1 MPGQEVSDPVEFFR
15 LGEFRRAVARAG
27 DDLQRALDTCT
38 PESQVQSLA
47 LDQRHDVVPVAVN
60 GEKRCA
66 PTVHMM
72 KRAGAAGFFQ
82 IF

>member
-1 MPGQEVSDPVEFFR
+1 MPGQEVRDPVEFFR

-27 DDLQRALDTCT
+27 DDLQRALDAGT

-47 LDQRHDVVPVAVN
+47 LNQRHDVVPVAVN

-66 PTVHMM
+66 PAMHMM
-72 KRAGAAGFFQ
+72 ERAGASGLFQ
-82 IF
+82 IL